1 MRDNIKDEQYFTE
14 FIAEDLNRVLKLS
27 KKIEMGEIKNSRII
41 PVKQGI
47 FRLKLG
53 IIIAKYSRGDNIQ
66 DLKLSFELIFKEWIT
81 NFFSP
86 EAYNENLKMI
96 SLGILFNIGQDLL
109 LLVKQKLVE
118 YQIID
123 WLYCFLLNY
132 KMENTPF
139 IFYHRFHT
147 LKDVVEKTDKIN
159 FLVKYLMEEWY
170 NKDCE
175 VYESHKSVQSLYY
188 GYWSFEAGAVAKI
201 LRLNDSK
208 LKGVPYYPYDLVHYG
223 EQKNDTTKQIYQN

>member
-1 MRDNIKDEQYFTE
+1 MRDNIKDEQYFRE

-53 IIIAKYSRGDNIQ
+53 IIIAKYSRGDDIQ

-86 EAYNENLKMI
+86 NAYNENLKMI
-96 SLGILFNIGQDLL
+96 SLGILFNIEQDFL
-109 LLVKQKLVE
+109 LLVKKKLIE
-118 YQIID
+118 NNIND
-123 WLYCFLLNY
+123 WLYDFLLNE
-132 KMENTPF
+132 KKENTPLLF
-139 IFYHRFHT
+139 SQRFHF
-147 LKDVVEKTDKIN
+147 LKETVDTANKDNSLE
-159 FLVKYLMEEWY
+159 KYLKEEWY

-175 VYESHKSVQSLYY
+175 VFEAHKSTQRIYY
-188 GYWSFEAGAVAKI
+188 GYWCFEAGAVAKI
-201 LRLNDSK
+201 LHLDDSS
-208 LKGVPYYPYDLVHYG
+208 LKDVPYYPYDLVHY
-223 EQKNDTTKQIYQN
+223 K

>member
-1 MRDNIKDEQYFTE
+1 
-14 FIAEDLNRVLKLS
+14 
-27 KKIEMGEIKNSRII
+27 
-41 PVKQGI
+41 
-47 FRLKLG
+47 
-53 IIIAKYSRGDNIQ
+53 
-66 DLKLSFELIFKEWIT
+66 
-81 NFFSP
+81 
-86 EAYNENLKMI
+86 MI

-123 WLYCFLLNY
+123 WLYCFLLND

-147 LKDVVEKTDKIN
+147 LKDVVDKTDKIN
-159 FLVKYLMEEWY
+159 YLVKYLMDEWY

-175 VYESHKSVQSLYY
+175 VYESHKSVQNLYY

-208 LKGVPYYPYDLVHYG
+208 LKGVPYYPYDLVHY
-223 EQKNDTTKQIYQN
+223 E